1 LAVAGDLVDVV
12 MPSFPTG
19 WDPAM
24 RQHWKWPGDR
34 VEKDEVVCEIQ
45 TDVARVQIPSPAAGI
60 LEEWLYRPN
69 EFIYVDGKWGEQ
81 VIAKIRTADTE
92 ARVGSS
98 INAEEALGTTIN
110 QSYIVI
116 FLAMVGATFMVY
128 YGAGVVMKRI
138 NQREFQIIKDDQVTE
153 C

>member
-1 LAVAGDLVDVV
+1 V

-81 VIAKIRTADTE
+81 VIAKIRTAEQEVAAIQSHSSRSNKSKKLQKFTHT
-92 ARVGSS
+92 RV
-98 INAEEALGTTIN
+98 IQKERANWRL
-110 QSYIVI
+110 QVI
-116 FLAMVGATFMVY
+116 
-128 YGAGVVMKRI
+128 
-138 NQREFQIIKDDQVTE
+138 
-153 C
+153 